1 MNLCKTRCFNSE
13 LPGSREEGMCEMKL
27 WCQPRD
33 FAELALFPS
42 VGVHLGGATLTMLRS
57 FCLQLMSLIW
67 ILLAHHQLVQ
77 GESVDMSPSLSYPSF
92 QTCPWLKSPQFSMQN
107 RDGLTWKSRKCCP
120 VINDLRCDTGSTL
133 ETLSHR
139 GGSA

>member
-1 MNLCKTRCFNSE
+1 MYELK
-13 LPGSREEGMCEMKL
+13 LPGSREEL

-33 FAELALFPS
+33 FPELALSLS

-77 GESVDMSPSLSYPSF
+77 GESL
-92 QTCPWLKSPQFSMQN
+92 
-107 RDGLTWKSRKCCP
+107 
-120 VINDLRCDTGSTL
+120 
-133 ETLSHR
+133 
-139 GGSA
+139 

>member
-1 MNLCKTRCFNSE
+1 MTSLCKTGCFNSE

-77 GESVDMSPSLSYPSF
+77 GESVDSYPFF
-92 QTCPWLKSPQFSMQN
+92 QTCPWH
-107 RDGLTWKSRKCCP
+107 C
-120 VINDLRCDTGSTL
+120 
-133 ETLSHR
+133 
-139 GGSA
+139 